1 MTNWEGGLP
10 TLKNKENVPLD
21 GGLAEQPEDGGG
33 QEDSSEGAE
42 TAGPLT

>member
-1 MTNWEGGLP
+1 MTAIKTAEKQSILNSA
-10 TLKNKENVPLD
+10 V
-21 GGLAEQPEDGGG
+21 AEQPDDGE